1 MWTNWNSCLGGGNI
15 KLQLNLESTRH
26 KTITFHYRKFS
37 SLFYILVYEPLFLYI
52 DNSGVSF
59 ICCGFLIVLKPFV
72 ADYSL
77 SKCIV
82 TYVGPIPHTKSSSI
96 LPGGLHH
103 NVPVKGT
110 FTFSASPSRSFAFL
124 FSHPFWSSSSLLS
137 PVLYRGCPQLV
148 AATREDSLQS
158 SALGRDT
165 SSLLLRSQN

>member
-72 ADYSL
+72 ADYCLCPNALSPMLALFHILSPQASYQEVYTTMSQSRAPLHSL
-77 SKCIV
+77 
-82 TYVGPIPHTKSSSI
+82 PPHLGALPSSSPTLFGPAHLFFPLSFI
-96 LPGGLHH
+96 AV
-103 NVPVKGT
+103 VPN
-110 FTFSASPSRSFAFL
+110 L
-124 FSHPFWSSSSLLS
+124 
-137 PVLYRGCPQLV
+137 
-148 AATREDSLQS
+148 
-158 SALGRDT
+158 
-165 SSLLLRSQN
+165 